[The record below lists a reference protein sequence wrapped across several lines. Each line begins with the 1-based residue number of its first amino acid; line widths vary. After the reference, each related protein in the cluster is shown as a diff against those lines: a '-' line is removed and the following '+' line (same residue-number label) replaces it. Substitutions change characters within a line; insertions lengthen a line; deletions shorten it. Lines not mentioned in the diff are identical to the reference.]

1 MEVRL
6 NSAVYLW
13 LAMTELQAMLVLSV
27 MPDCLVGEVRI
38 DLEKAA
44 SLVRHS
50 VKSLVRH
57 TVNWKAPPAADCR
70 FQMGNLAIC
79 RAEGRFQSIEV
90 RDRPMAH
97 SAC

>member
-6 NSAVYLW
+6 NSAVNLW

-27 MPDCLVGEVRI
+27 MSDCRVEEVRI

-44 SLVRHS
+44 SLVRH
-50 VKSLVRH
+50 
-57 TVNWKAPPAADCR
+57 TVNKKAPLAADCR
-70 FQMGNLAIC
+70 FQVGNLAIC
-79 RAEGRFQSIEV
+79 LAEGRFQSIEV